1 MPVPL
6 TKSCVG
12 GGREF
17 SRESRKR
24 DFANW
29 RVLIAILTV
38 NCIGLALIA
47 KPTEEYRLQNIAA
60 GKASG
65 PPPIPIIFKSTRVVA
80 YSIDG
85 PIL

>member
-29 RVLIAILTV
+29 RVLIAILAV

-60 GKASG
+60 GTAVKLQA
-65 PPPIPIIFKSTRVVA
+65 PLP
-80 YSIDG
+80 YSSNKHQG
-85 PIL
+85 VRSCAVP